1 MANETTTKFKVDISE
16 LKKGIQDA
24 NRQIKLANAEF
35 KAAAAGMDDW
45 QHSADGLTAKIS
57 STEKVLKAQR
67 TILDDYKKQLALIV
81 QQYGESSKEAD
92 EMRIKIA
99 NQEATVKNTEKS
111 LSNYRQKLDE
121 VETGEKQT
129 TKATDDLDKSLAETK
144 DETKKTSEGFTVFK
158 GVLADLVASGIKAAV
173 SALKD
178 FAATAKEAFDAFDAG
193 RDTLIAKTGATG
205 EAAADLMD
213 VYKNVS
219 TSVVGDF
226 DEMGAA
232 VGELNTRFGIS
243 GKELEALST
252 KFLKFS
258 KLNGTDVSSSVDD
271 VQKAMSAF
279 GLKSDKAGDVLDV
292 LNKVAQQTG
301 VKVST
306 LTKGLLQNGT
316 AFQELG
322 LSVEQSAALMGQM
335 EKSGAN
341 SETVMNGL
349 RKALK
354 SATKDGTSLS
364 DALAELEKS
373 IVKGKDSTAGLQAA
387 YDAFGKSGDQ
397 IYGALKNGT
406 LSFKAVTLAA
416 DDYKGSVD
424 DTYEA
429 TQDASDKIKLA
440 FQGLKLSVG
449 ETVNDVLTKYHP
461 DIEKAIDA
469 VSNVARKAIAWLA
482 KNVPPAIEKIKGVFE
497 VVAPYVE
504 TAIDAIKKAF
514 EALEPVVQSVFD
526 AVAPYVQNAVDAI
539 RKALEKLEPIIR
551 DVFGWIVD
559 HKTELIAALAGIGAA
574 IIAWNIANVVSGVVA
589 LVSALKAM
597 GAASAFAAAKQWLLN
612 SALLANPI
620 GLIVAAIAGLVAA
633 FVVLWKKSE
642 KFRNF
647 WIGLWDKIKSAVK
660 PVIEWVTTAFE
671 KIWEKAKPVFEK
683 IRDVATSAF
692 EDISE
697 VFLAAWGAIKA
708 AWDLVA
714 PYFKKIWDGIKA
726 AFDAVAPV
734 LRSYFE
740 AAWEGIKLIWD
751 VAVKYFYMIWE
762 NIKVVFSAVKK
773 TFVAWFSAAWEG
785 VKFVWDSAVGF
796 FKTIWDNIKL
806 IFSAVKAVLSGD
818 FKGAW
823 DAIKGIWD
831 NTKSY
836 FSGVWDGVKNVFAKV
851 KSFFQ
856 TAFSEAWDAVK
867 SVFSNVGEFFGGI
880 WDTIKERFSTI
891 GTKIGE
897 AVGGAF
903 KLAINAVI
911 ATVESGI
918 NFIPNAI
925 NKALDLIN
933 KLPNVS
939 IPEMKTIS
947 LPRLANGG
955 ILKRGQLG
963 LLEGSGAEAVVP
975 LEKNRAWISEVA
987 SQMRKSLAAEGFGG
1001 IGAGRT
1007 GSGAVY
1013 TFNQY
1018 NNSPKALSR
1027 LEIYRQSK
1035 NLLSGVKAV

>member
-1 MANETTTKFKVDISE
+1 MASETTTKFKVDISE

-45 QHSADGLTAKIS
+45 QHSADGLTAKIA

-81 QQYGESSKEAD
+81 TQYGESSKEAD

-99 NQEATVKNTEKS
+99 NQEAAVKNTEKS
-111 LSNYRQKLDE
+111 LSNYRQKLEE
-121 VETGEKQT
+121 VENGEKQT
-129 TKATDDLDKSLAETK
+129 TKAADDLDKSLAETK
-144 DETKKTSEGFTVFK
+144 EETKKTGEGFTVFK
-158 GVLADLVASGIKAAV
+158 GILADLVASGIKTAV

-178 FAATAKEAFDAFDAG
+178 FASAAKDAFASFDEG

-232 VGELNTRFGIS
+232 VGELNTRFGLS
-243 GKELEALST
+243 GKELEKLSA

-258 KLNGTDVSSSVDD
+258 KLNGTDVSGSVDD

-279 GLKSDKAGDVLDV
+279 GLSSDKAGDVLDA
-292 LNKVAQQTG
+292 LNRVAQNTG

-306 LTKGLLQNGT
+306 LTKGLVQNGT

-322 LSVEQSAALMGQM
+322 LSVEQAAALMGQM

-354 SATKDGTSLS
+354 TATKDGTSLS

-373 IVKGKDSTAGLQAA
+373 IVSGKDSTAGLQSA

-406 LSFKAVTLAA
+406 LSFKAITLAA

-424 DTYEA
+424 ATYEA

-440 FQGLKLSVG
+440 MQGVKLSVG
-449 ETVNDVLTKYHP
+449 ETVNDVLTKYQP
-461 DIEKAIDA
+461 DIEKAIDT
-469 VSNVARKAIAWLA
+469 VSGVVKSAISWIAEKA
-482 KNVPPAIEKIKGVFE
+482 PPAIEKVKGVFDKI
-497 VVAPYVE
+497 APV
-504 TAIDAIKKAF
+504 I
-514 EALEPVVQSVFD
+514 QS
-526 AVAPYVQNAVDAI
+526 
-539 RKALEKLEPIIR
+539 
-551 DVFGWIVD
+551 VFGWIVD
-559 HKTELIAALAGIGAA
+559 HKTELVAALAAVGAA

-620 GLIVAAIAGLVAA
+620 GLIVAAIAGLVTA

-683 IRDVATSAF
+683 VRDVAISAF
-692 EDISE
+692 KDISE

-708 AWDLVA
+708 AWDLVY
-714 PYFKKIWDGIKA
+714 PYFEAIWNNIKSV
-726 AFDAVAPV
+726 FDAVAPV
-734 LRSYFE
+734 LKSYFE
-740 AAWEGIKLIWD
+740 AAWELIKLVWD
-751 VAVKYFYMIWE
+751 VAVKYFSMIWE
-762 NIKVVFSAVKK
+762 NIKVVFSAVKN
-773 TFVAWFSAAWEG
+773 TLSGFFIAAWEG
-785 VKFVWDSAVGF
+785 IKFIWDTVTGY
-796 FKTIWDNIKL
+796 FKMIWDNIKL

-823 DAIKGIWD
+823 DAVKGIWD
-831 NTKSY
+831 NAKGY
-836 FSGVWDGVKNVFAKV
+836 FSGVWDGVKKVFEKV

-867 SVFSNVGEFFGGI
+867 SVFSNVGEFFSGI
-880 WDTIKERFSTI
+880 WDTITERFTTI

-911 ATVESGI
+911 STVESGI

-933 KLPNVS
+933 KLPNVN

-955 ILKRGQLG
+955 VLKRGQLG

>member
-1 MANETTTKFKVDISE
+1 M
-16 LKKGIQDA
+16 
-24 NRQIKLANAEF
+24 
-35 KAAAAGMDDW
+35 
-45 QHSADGLTAKIS
+45 
-57 STEKVLKAQR
+57 
-67 TILDDYKKQLALIV
+67 
-81 QQYGESSKEAD
+81 
-92 EMRIKIA
+92 
-99 NQEATVKNTEKS
+99 
-111 LSNYRQKLDE
+111 
-121 VETGEKQT
+121 
-129 TKATDDLDKSLAETK
+129 
-144 DETKKTSEGFTVFK
+144 
-158 GVLADLVASGIKAAV
+158 
-173 SALKD
+173 
-178 FAATAKEAFDAFDAG
+178 
-193 RDTLIAKTGATG
+193 
-205 EAAADLMD
+205 
-213 VYKNVS
+213 
-219 TSVVGDF
+219 
-226 DEMGAA
+226 
-232 VGELNTRFGIS
+232 
-243 GKELEALST
+243 
-252 KFLKFS
+252 
-258 KLNGTDVSSSVDD
+258 
-271 VQKAMSAF
+271 
-279 GLKSDKAGDVLDV
+279 
-292 LNKVAQQTG
+292 
-301 VKVST
+301 
-306 LTKGLLQNGT
+306 
-316 AFQELG
+316 
-322 LSVEQSAALMGQM
+322 
-335 EKSGAN
+335 
-341 SETVMNGL
+341 
-349 RKALK
+349 
-354 SATKDGTSLS
+354 
-364 DALAELEKS
+364 
-373 IVKGKDSTAGLQAA
+373 
-387 YDAFGKSGDQ
+387 
-397 IYGALKNGT
+397 
-406 LSFKAVTLAA
+406 
-416 DDYKGSVD
+416 
-424 DTYEA
+424 
-429 TQDASDKIKLA
+429 
-440 FQGLKLSVG
+440 
-449 ETVNDVLTKYHP
+449 
-461 DIEKAIDA
+461 
-469 VSNVARKAIAWLA
+469 
-482 KNVPPAIEKIKGVFE
+482 
-497 VVAPYVE
+497 
-504 TAIDAIKKAF
+504 
-514 EALEPVVQSVFD
+514 
-526 AVAPYVQNAVDAI
+526 
-539 RKALEKLEPIIR
+539 
-551 DVFGWIVD
+551 
-559 HKTELIAALAGIGAA
+559 
-574 IIAWNIANVVSGVVA
+574 
-589 LVSALKAM
+589 
-597 GAASAFAAAKQWLLN
+597 
-612 SALLANPI
+612 
-620 GLIVAAIAGLVAA
+620 
-633 FVVLWKKSE
+633 
-642 KFRNF
+642 
-647 WIGLWDKIKSAVK
+647 
-660 PVIEWVTTAFE
+660 
-671 KIWEKAKPVFEK
+671 
-683 IRDVATSAF
+683 
-692 EDISE
+692 
-697 VFLAAWGAIKA
+697 FLAAWGAIKA

-714 PYFKKIWDGIKA
+714 SYFKKIWDGIKA